1 MLLYI
6 LPFLQPEV
14 AVKSDECLTDLKSQS
29 QSMVPPL
36 VIEPPTPPDNI
47 RGADSNAATPKFFQ
61 PNLSPDGSVS
71 SDGANKLLLVYIIH
85 INLNE
90 IYRLELFSGINI

>member
-29 QSMVPPL
+29 QNMVPPL
-36 VIEPPTPPDNI
+36 VIEPPTPPENI
-47 RGADSNAATPKFFQ
+47 RGADSNAASPKFFQ
-61 PNLSPDGSVS
+61 PNLSPEGSVS
-71 SDGANKLLLVYIIH
+71 SDGENNFIVASLYH
-85 INLNE
+85 S
-90 IYRLELFSGINI
+90 Y